1 MAKIILIMIAIY
13 DLSDNDSN
21 NNDGMRV
28 STTTLIETSN
38 SNTIYL
44 HQLHISKVTYTSTS
58 SHLRYFLDSGF
69 VLGPCSLSC
78 LPLCLCLR
86 PRHHLLWK
94 LYDGRENI
102 MNIKGMH

>member
-1 MAKIILIMIAIY
+1 MIMVKIMIIMTAIVG
-13 DLSDNDSN
+13 NNASN

-69 VLGPCSLSC
+69 VLGPCSLCC
-78 LPLCLCLR
+78 L
-86 PRHHLLWK
+86 LLSDAMS
-94 LYDGRENI
+94 LI
-102 MNIKGMH
+102 CVV